1 MMQNKNNSYQPLALI
16 SLITTDLAAITRGRG
31 LPSNTLDSYLKRGC
45 GWVPA
50 NSSLTPQD
58 LIPDNNPWGSHGD
71 LRLMP
76 DLKSRVKV
84 AHMPDATSP
93 ALEFIHCNLIETDG
107 TPWRS
112 CTRTLLAN
120 EIAYYKDKLNLN
132 VYSAFEHEF
141 NFKTLPQSHAI
152 RSFSLQSQRIVGDFG
167 NWVLDALMQAGA
179 DPEMFL
185 PEYGKNQ
192 YEVTCKP
199 TFGLASA
206 DRAINIREIV
216 RDIARQMQLNV
227 SFSPKTTPDSVSSG
241 VHWHISLQDNDGHP
255 VLYDEHCDNNLSQ
268 LGQHWAAG
276 VLRYLPALCALTA
289 PTPVSYLRLQPHHW
303 SAAYACL
310 GFRNREAALRICPVT
325 TFAGSSPAKQYNLEF
340 RPMDATAN
348 PYLAVAGILMAGR
361 LGIEQQ
367 LPLTACLDV
376 DPEQL
381 TQAER
386 EHLGIRRLPSS
397 LREAL
402 DLFKSETELVSCFPQ
417 PLLDTYFGM
426 KEYELELTAD
436 LDDEQLC
443 QSYSEIY

>member
-192 YEVTCKP
+192 Y
-199 TFGLASA
+199 
-206 DRAINIREIV
+206 
-216 RDIARQMQLNV
+216 
-227 SFSPKTTPDSVSSG
+227 
-241 VHWHISLQDNDGHP
+241 
-255 VLYDEHCDNNLSQ
+255 
-268 LGQHWAAG
+268 
-276 VLRYLPALCALTA
+276 
-289 PTPVSYLRLQPHHW
+289 
-303 SAAYACL
+303 
-310 GFRNREAALRICPVT
+310 
-325 TFAGSSPAKQYNLEF
+325 
-340 RPMDATAN
+340 
-348 PYLAVAGILMAGR
+348 
-361 LGIEQQ
+361 
-367 LPLTACLDV
+367 
-376 DPEQL
+376 
-381 TQAER
+381 
-386 EHLGIRRLPSS
+386 
-397 LREAL
+397 
-402 DLFKSETELVSCFPQ
+402 
-417 PLLDTYFGM
+417 
-426 KEYELELTAD
+426 
-436 LDDEQLC
+436 
-443 QSYSEIY
+443 